1 MLPRDEPLEAEE
13 AEAEAIDA
21 ELIPEDFHGDD
32 LDDPD
37 LPTDGADLS
46 DAARAADAAARD
58 SRLASEAE
66 STAAEGCAYPESIV
80 TDAILSHDVAL
91 RMGLS
96 PEPADEEDYI
106 FNSKIEQQLT
116 VKREERREK
125 NEDKV
130 TNK

>member
-1 MLPRDEPLEAEE
+1 MLPRDEPLEPEE

-46 DAARAADAAARD
+46 DAARAAEAAARD

-106 FNSKIEQQLT
+106 YFQFKDRRATTNSE
-116 VKREERREK
+116 
-125 NEDKV
+125 
-130 TNK
+130 